1 MAFIHLVFLPNPF
14 LTDSKHHSEATDP
27 YIVVDHHNKHLCNHP
42 EKALKYKDTYACKG
56 YLGYYTPNHGASH
69 NPPTIS
75 PSTETIQA
83 YEKKSEE
90 HNKYEKIRDDEFAE
104 KIGDYIT
111 HLLEKLFTLRF
122 NMRILLW
129 ILLLS
134 AMPFCAY
141 SKVGDLYYC
150 EMTQAI
156 EIKEGKLIN
165 YIPQKFKFRVVQE
178 DLIQFGTDANYFSG
192 IEFKIIDFAENGEQF
207 YGDNFCLLY
216 TSPSPRD

>member
-1 MAFIHLVFLPNPF
+1 
-14 LTDSKHHSEATDP
+14 
-27 YIVVDHHNKHLCNHP
+27 
-42 EKALKYKDTYACKG
+42 
-56 YLGYYTPNHGASH
+56 
-69 NPPTIS
+69 
-75 PSTETIQA
+75 
-83 YEKKSEE
+83 
-90 HNKYEKIRDDEFAE
+90 
-104 KIGDYIT
+104 
-111 HLLEKLFTLRF
+111 
-122 NMRILLW
+122 MRILLW

-165 YIPQKFKFRVVQE
+165 YIPQKFKFRVAEE

-207 YGDNFCLLY
+207 YGDNFEFSFGSFY
-216 TSPSPRD
+216 FAEVFRWPSENGDTLTATAVSAECSAIDDYSV

>member
-1 MAFIHLVFLPNPF
+1 
-14 LTDSKHHSEATDP
+14 
-27 YIVVDHHNKHLCNHP
+27 
-42 EKALKYKDTYACKG
+42 
-56 YLGYYTPNHGASH
+56 
-69 NPPTIS
+69 
-75 PSTETIQA
+75 
-83 YEKKSEE
+83 
-90 HNKYEKIRDDEFAE
+90 
-104 KIGDYIT
+104 
-111 HLLEKLFTLRF
+111 
-122 NMRILLW
+122 MRILLW

-165 YIPQKFKFRVVQE
+165 YIPQKLKFMVVEE

-207 YGDNFCLLY
+207 YGDNFEFSFGSFY
-216 TSPSPRD
+216 FAEVFRWPSENGDTLTATAVSAECSAIEDYSV